1 MRQLTDQKKREMAS
15 RYWAIKNMGTVESL
29 AEEYQVSKPTL
40 IKYAMEHMPVADR
53 SLPPLPEPSQPS
65 HIPTIASGPIAIG
78 GIPLRKP
85 MSTLKG
91 APR

>member
-1 MRQLTDQKKREMAS
+1 MAS

-40 IKYAMEHMPVADR
+40 IKYAMEHMPVPGM
-53 SLPPLPEPSQPS
+53 PPLPEPSQPK
-65 HIPTIASGPIAIG
+65 IPTFASASVTVG

-85 MSTLKG
+85 TTTLRG
-91 APR
+91 SPR